1 VKRPQNSDL
10 EYIFHPKSI
19 AFAGVSR
26 TGQALLES
34 HLVSGFEGDLYP
46 ISRTLTEAQGLQC
59 YTDIKE
65 IPGQVDYVWA
75 TIPARATPQFMRD
88 CAAKGVKVVS
98 FFTAGFSEKDEEGA
112 RLEADIVSIA
122 RRGGMRILGPNCM
135 GIYCPSTGLTFA
147 HGLPQQ
153 SGPIGYFCQSGGNS
167 AYAVRLAGLR
177 GAYFSKAISYGNA
190 CDLNECDLLEYLAN
204 DPETGIITAY
214 IEGLK
219 APRRFYKL
227 LREVT
232 RAKPVIMLKGGHS
245 AQGMATATAHTG
257 ALPIS
262 TKRWNALMRQ
272 AGVIQVYSVD
282 EMVDVALALV
292 RMPPPQGPNV
302 CIIGL
307 GGGASVISAD
317 HCIRAGLN
325 VPHLPQEIIERIGEF
340 ILNPAGNIL
349 VNPIDPQFAPGKLTD
364 IMRTVADWSE
374 VDMLFLRIPHNLTP
388 FYRDPGTQALRMMIS
403 FARETTKPTAIILD
417 HVAAHEAIP
426 VFLERQQACTDAG
439 VACFPS
445 VAQAARAMSTCIRYH
460 QWRKEK
466 SLAPLASHH

>member
-1 VKRPQNSDL
+1 MKRPQTGDL
-10 EYIFHPKSI
+10 EYIFHPRSI

-34 HLVSGFEGDLYP
+34 HLVSGFQGELYP
-46 ISRTLTEAQGLQC
+46 ISRTLTEALGLQC
-59 YTDIKE
+59 YADIKD

-75 TIPARATPQFMRD
+75 TIPAHATPQFMRD
-88 CAAKGVKVVS
+88 CVAKGVKVVS

-112 RLEADIVSIA
+112 RLETEIVSIA

-177 GAYFSKAISYGNA
+177 GVYFSKAISYGNA
-190 CDLNECDLLEYLAN
+190 SDLNECDLLDYLAS
-204 DPETGIITAY
+204 DPQTRIITAY
-214 IEGLK
+214 IEGVK
-219 APRRFYKL
+219 VPRRFYKL

-232 RAKPVIMLKGGHS
+232 RSKPVIVLKGGHA
-245 AQGMATATAHTG
+245 AQAAATATAHTG
-257 ALPIS
+257 AHPIS
-262 TKRWNALMRQ
+262 AKRWNSLMRQ

-282 EMVDVALALV
+282 EMVDLLLPFVL
-292 RMPPPQGPNV
+292 MPPPQGRNV
-302 CIIGL
+302 CVIGL

-317 HCIRAGLN
+317 HCTRAGLN
-325 VPHLPQEIIERIGEF
+325 VPHLPRDIIERIGEF

-364 IMRTVADWSE
+364 IMRTVAGWSG
-374 VDMLFLRIPHNLTP
+374 VDMLFLRMPHNITP
-388 FYRDPGTQALRMMIS
+388 FYRDPGTQALQMMIS
-403 FARETTKPTAIILD
+403 FAQESTKPVAIILD

-426 VFLERQQACTDAG
+426 VVLERQRACADAG

-445 VAQAARAMSTCIRYH
+445 VAQAARAMSRYIQYH

-466 SLAPLASHH
+466 ALAPLASYR